1 VLQEIRIQNLGV
13 IDDAVL
19 ELHPGLNV
27 VSGETGA
34 GKTMVVSGL
43 GLLLGARADAGL
55 VRAGAASAVVEGVV
69 GVGPEHPAT
78 LRATEAG
85 ADADDG
91 LVLVRTLTAEGRS
104 RAHVGGRSA
113 PVGVLS
119 EIGEH
124 LVAVHGQADQWRLR
138 QADQHRV
145 LLDQY
150 AGEGVAGPLAR
161 YQGLYDELE
170 VVRRELTALR
180 EATRDRAR
188 EVEVL
193 QLGLEQIESL
203 DPQPGEDA
211 ALRAEDDR
219 LSHAE
224 GLRAGAEEARLL
236 LAGAE
241 EEYAAEPAP
250 SVIAAIVAARSALAG
265 LLDHDPALRD
275 LERRLAELGY
285 LAADL
290 GADLSSYLSDID
302 LDPARLAWVQQ
313 RRADLAGLTRKYGE
327 TVDDVLVWG
336 RDAAARLD
344 SLLSADDALEELERR
359 AQALTAELG
368 SAAAEVSA
376 ARSGAADQLAAAVTA
391 ELAHLAM
398 GRAVVEVSVTTR
410 SVDDG
415 LAVPGL
421 GDSVRW
427 ARHGVDEVEI
437 LLAANPGAPARSVAK
452 AASGGELSRV
462 MLALEV
468 VTGAHGGAEVPTF
481 VFDEVDAGVGGR
493 AALDIGARL
502 AALARHA
509 QVIVVTHLAQVAAF
523 ADRHLVVSKSSDGHV
538 TSSGVV
544 SVDGDARLRELAR
557 MMAGVDSATALDHAA
572 ELLAQAGERQGRE
585 RHDGEGQTEKRQP
598 GTARRNGSRT
608 ASSARGAAQQGTRK
622 GRQPAQD
629 ARGSARESADRAGS
643 RGSAPA

>member
-1 VLQEIRIQNLGV
+1 MLQEIRIQNLGV

-55 VRAGAASAVVEGVV
+55 VRAGARAAAVEGVV
-69 GVGPEHPAT
+69 DLPADHAAAR
-78 LRATEAG
+78 RAAEAG
-85 ADADDG
+85 ADTDEG
-91 LVLVRTLTAEGRS
+91 LVLLRTVSAEGRS
-104 RAHVGGRSA
+104 RAHVGGRTA

-138 QADQHRV
+138 QPDQHRA

-150 AGEGVAGPLAR
+150 AGEPVAEALAR
-161 YQGLYDELE
+161 YQELYDEHE
-170 VVRRELTALR
+170 RVRRELAELT
-180 EATRDRAR
+180 EAARDRAR
-188 EVEVL
+188 EVEIL
-193 QLGLEQIESL
+193 QVGLEQIEAL
-203 DPQPGEDA
+203 DPQPGEDSE
-211 ALRAEDDR
+211 LRVEDER

-224 GLRAGAEEARLL
+224 GLRAGAETARAL

-241 EEYAAEPAP
+241 EEYAAQAAP
-250 SVIAAIVAARSALAG
+250 NVIGAIADARAALGG
-265 LLDHDPALRD
+265 LVEHDPALRELD
-275 LERRLAELGY
+275 RRLADLGY

-290 GADLSSYLSDID
+290 GADLTGYVSDIE

-313 RRADLAGLTRKYGE
+313 RRADLGGLMRKYGDS
-327 TVDDVLVWG
+327 VDEVLEWG
-336 RDAAARLD
+336 RRAAARLD
-344 SLLSADDALEELERR
+344 VLLNAEDALAGLGARLEALRADLAEAATTLTNARRR
-359 AQALTAELG
+359 AATGLAE
-368 SAAAEVSA
+368 
-376 ARSGAADQLAAAVTA
+376 AVTG

-398 GRAVVEVSVTTR
+398 GKAVVEVGVTDRPAPDGLLLAGRDEPVRFTR
-410 SVDDG
+410 QGVDD
-415 LAVPGL
+415 
-421 GDSVRW
+421 
-427 ARHGVDEVEI
+427 VEI

-468 VTGAHGGAEVPTF
+468 VTGARGSGEVPTF

-523 ADRHLVVSKSSDGHV
+523 ADRHLVVTKSSDGHV
-538 TSSGVV
+538 TSSGVAAV
-544 SVDGDARLRELAR
+544 EGDARLRELAR
-557 MMAGVDSATALDHAA
+557 MMAGVDSDTAVEHAG
-572 ELLAQAGERQGRE
+572 ELLAQAGERRE
-585 RHDGEGQTEKRQP
+585 AAA
-598 GTARRNGSRT
+598 TA
-608 ASSARGAAQQGTRK
+608 
-622 GRQPAQD
+622 
-629 ARGSARESADRAGS
+629 
-643 RGSAPA
+643 